1 MGTTRS
7 PPRSTPAR
15 LRRAAPRWGP
25 AGAAAVVGS
34 LVIGVI
40 LTAPAASA
48 TFRIDFSP
56 PYLGVDPIAGS
67 TSSTSG
73 CGASA
78 DLVVPA
84 SMNDTTGR
92 LRFDARAHVPGCPG
106 AAYPQ
111 YATAAGAAGFSGPN
125 FTVPVSGSYT
135 VDYAWNLSADLELSV
150 GGNASN
156 RALAFVETYAFIFV
170 PSNQTY
176 LLVDSSPLLFDE
188 IYSGT
193 FHLALRD
200 RLVSLIGAVS
210 LESGLDYECYIVLNL
225 GITALLVGPGSA
237 SAHLNFGTHGDG
249 GRLRSITIAS

>member
-1 MGTTRS
+1 MG
-7 PPRSTPAR
+7 
-15 LRRAAPRWGP
+15 APRRGL
-25 AGAAAVVGS
+25 AGAAAIVCAVA
-34 LVIGVI
+34 LGVI
-40 LTAPAASA
+40 VTAPATSA
-48 TFRIDFSP
+48 AFRVEFSP

-92 LRFDARAHVPGCPG
+92 LRFDARAHVAGCLG

-125 FTVPVSGSYT
+125 FTVPVSGIYT
-135 VDYAWNLSADLELSV
+135 VDYAWNLSADLALSV
-150 GGNASN
+150 GGNVSN
-156 RALAFVETYAFIFV
+156 RALAFVETYAFIYV

-176 LLVDSSPLLFDE
+176 LPVDSSPLVFEE
-188 IYSGT
+188 IHAGA
-193 FHLALRD
+193 FRDALRD
-200 RLVSLIGAVS
+200 RLDSLIGAVR
-210 LESGLDYECYIVLNL
+210 LESGLVYECYIVLNL
-225 GITALLVGPGSA
+225 GITALIAGPGTA

-249 GRLRSITIAS
+249 GRLRSITIAN